1 MNCPDLTEATALLL
15 IEHAAFPFYKN
26 IKITTL
32 GKMPGDCL
40 SLGHAD
46 HQAKIKSEVRPFL
59 SLFLTQFSI

>member
-26 IKITTL
+26 MKIIAL
-32 GKMPGDCL
+32 GKMPGDGL

-46 HQAKIKSEVRPFL
+46 HRAKIKSEVRPFF